1 MSNSFY
7 TTEALISVS
16 EKKSNYK
23 CNVLMHAPK
32 GKKSL
37 IFQSC
42 PVGELILTP
51 RPYV

>member
-7 TTEALISVS
+7 TSETLISVS

-32 GKKSL
+32 GKKK
-37 IFQSC
+37 
-42 PVGELILTP
+42 V
-51 RPYV
+51 